1 MVADTSMPKTR
12 LSSPTELSD
21 ENGNVGKSAT
31 KFVFVERGCMSSRG
45 NNPNDVIALSTMHL
59 FFGSIDRLMGSFWSF

>member
-1 MVADTSMPKTR
+1 MVADTSMSKTR
-12 LSSPTELSD
+12 LSSPTELSG

-45 NNPNDVIALSTMHL
+45 NSPNDVIALSTMRPL
-59 FFGSIDRLMGSFWSF
+59 SSIDRLMASFWPF